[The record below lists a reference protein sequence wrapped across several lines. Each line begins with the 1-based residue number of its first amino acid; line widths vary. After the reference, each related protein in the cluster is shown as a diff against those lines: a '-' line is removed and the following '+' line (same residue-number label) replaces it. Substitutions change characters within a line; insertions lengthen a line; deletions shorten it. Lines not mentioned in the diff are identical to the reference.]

1 MAATQ
6 KAVAIARQL
15 AENLALRTGLDVT
28 TSVDAS
34 GNPTIQVGSGA
45 AASQSAFIRVKQDY
59 DPALE
64 LDNVTGQTARRYTP
78 HVIQV
83 VLETSTIAN
92 VALMTEANKAKLFK
106 ELCDFG
112 TKVELYM
119 SANTNPAE
127 VADITSGNLKATLD
141 SLWHPMTSTI

>member
-6 KAVAIARQL
+6 KAVAISRQL
-15 AENLALRTGLDVT
+15 AETLALRTGLAAVQG
-28 TSVDAS
+28 VDAS
-34 GNPTIQVGSGA
+34 GNPTIALGT
-45 AASQSAFIRVKQDY
+45 QSAGQQAAFVRVKQDY

-64 LDNVTGQTARRYTP
+64 LDGIGNVQRRFAP

-92 VALMTEANKAKLFK
+92 VALMTEANKAKLWK
-106 ELCDFG
+106 ELESFG

-119 SANTNPAE
+119 TANT
-127 VADITSGNLKATLD
+127 VAVSVSGITGAPKVVIDNLWT
-141 SLWHPMTSTI
+141 PITGTV

>member
-15 AENLALRTGLDVT
+15 AETIALRTGLAVV
-28 TSVDAS
+28 SGVDSS
-34 GNPTIQVGSGA
+34 GNPTVAVGTGA
-45 AASQSAFIRVKQDY
+45 AGSQSAFIRVKADY

-64 LDNVTGQTARRYTP
+64 SDAVGNAQRRYAP
-78 HVIQV
+78 HVIQL

-92 VALMTEANKAKLFK
+92 VSLVTEVNKAKLLK
-106 ELCDFG
+106 EVFQFG

-119 SANTNPAE
+119 SANTNAVE
-127 VADITSGNLKATLD
+127 VSDITSANLKATID
-141 SLWHPMTSTI
+141 DLWHPATSTI

>member
-15 AENLALRTGLDVT
+15 AENLALRTGLAAV
-28 TSVDAS
+28 SGVDAS
-34 GNPTIQVGSGA
+34 GNPTIALGT
-45 AASQSAFIRVKQDY
+45 QSAGQQAAFIRVKQDY

-64 LDNVTGQTARRYTP
+64 VDGVGNAQRRYTP

-92 VALMTEANKAKLFK
+92 VPLMTGANQVMMWK
-106 ELCDFG
+106 EVEVFG
-112 TKVELYM
+112 TKIQLYM
-119 SANTNPAE
+119 TANTTA
-127 VADITSGNLKATLD
+127 VSVTGIDAANLKATVD
-141 SLWHPMTSTI
+141 DLWQPMLSTI